1 MRTYSQ
7 EGIYEEDIP
16 KSFEKK
22 IMVINPSIIQKIV
35 NDKLYDPLYTT
46 SEGLPIAAVD
56 ILYGW
61 RLPIAK
67 GNEYMA
73 HKCGFTY
80 SLLTKAFAEAGFK
93 SRCGGRS
100 ENKWELFLVAFKQ
113 QKSEEEA
120 ITIANHLV

>member
-1 MRTYSQ
+1 
-7 EGIYEEDIP
+7 
-16 KSFEKK
+16 
-22 IMVINPSIIQKIV
+22 MVVLVCPDLQSVSKEIV

-46 SEGLPIAAVD
+46 SENHPISQID

-61 RLPIAK
+61 RLPISK
-67 GNEYMA
+67 GNEFMA

-80 SLLTKAFAEAGFK
+80 SSLSKVIDEAGFK

-113 QKSEEEA
+113 KKSEKDA
-120 ITIANHLV
+120 MKIANHFV